1 MFAARILYP
10 VEVLGPGKRIGL
22 WLSGCSRKCTGCSN
36 PELWEQKKEQFIS
49 VKHLSALLHRLALD
63 HPVDG
68 ITITGGEPMDQA
80 EEVSLLLPLLCDIT
94 EDVLM
99 YSGYTLEELR
109 GRKDAYTDTILRHL
123 AVLIDGDYQEKL
135 NDGSPLRG
143 SSNQRIHVFCENV
156 RDMYVDYLSNKNQ
169 IQNFSLGHS
178 IISTG
183 IHHPDYQTALKNA
196 AKQKGLIEND

>member
-1 MFAARILYP
+1 
-10 VEVLGPGKRIGL
+10 
-22 WLSGCSRKCTGCSN
+22 
-36 PELWEQKKEQFIS
+36 
-49 VKHLSALLHRLALD
+49 
-63 HPVDG
+63 
-68 ITITGGEPMDQA
+68 MDQT

-143 SSNQRIHVFCENV
+143 SSNQQIHIFRENV
-156 RDMYVDYLSNKNQ
+156 RDLYVDYLSNKNQ

>member
-1 MFAARILYP
+1 MFTARILYP

-22 WLSGCSRKCTGCSN
+22 WISGCSRKCAGCSN
-36 PELWEQKKEQFIS
+36 PALWERKIEQDIP
-49 VKHLSALLHRLALD
+49 VERLSALLHRLALD

-80 EEVSLLLPLLCDIT
+80 EEVSRLLPLLQDVT

-99 YSGYTLEELR
+99 YSGYTLDELHR
-109 GRKDAYTDTILRHL
+109 RKDPCTETVLRHL
-123 AVLIDGDYQEKL
+123 AVLIDGDYREEF

-143 SSNQRIHVFCENV
+143 SSNQRIHILRENI
-156 RDMYVDYLSNKNQ
+156 RDLYMDYLKNSNQ

-178 IISTG
+178 IVSAG
-183 IHHPDYQTALKNA
+183 IHHPDYQASLKNA